1 MPEIIYHSTS
11 TLSTAD
17 FRYIRNLAKHN
28 YVGYGDLCRE
38 LEQQLVKK
46 NFDRFGAVLTG
57 SGQGAL
63 ALALYRL
70 KSVNL
75 DKTAVIVSAY
85 VCPTVVNA
93 ILEQGLQ
100 PIFADVAP
108 NSLNLNMSDVRE
120 NRITQQTLA
129 ILCTHTGGLPDDI
142 LTAMQL
148 GIPVISDCAQALGS
162 GIAGRS
168 LLSFGNMAT
177 TSFGPTKFLTGGLG
191 GAVLCDKRDY
201 DSVRRLALPELSVAE
216 YQKHGFVQTLGQ
228 QVSELN
234 AGLALAQLK
243 HLQNFVRKRKFIA
256 QEYNK
261 ALHDVP
267 GVSFPEVL
275 TNAEPNWY
283 RYYFFSDQA
292 SEWQRSLQK
301 FGVDARTS
309 ISHVMTDYFLG
320 AGERTELAR
329 QARRVVSLPIYPGL
343 KAEQVVRIVE
353 ALQRS
358 ASKSNGRT

>member
-1 MPEIIYHSTS
+1 MSEVIYHSSS

-17 FRYIRNLAKHN
+17 FRYIRNLAKQN
-28 YVGYGDLCRE
+28 YVGFGDLCTG
-38 LEQQLVKK
+38 LEQQLVK
-46 NFDRFGAVLTG
+46 NFGRFSAVLTG

-70 KSVNL
+70 KSVSL
-75 DKTAVIVSAY
+75 DKTEVIVSAY

-108 NSLNLNMSDVRE
+108 NSLNLNMSDVRN
-120 NRITQQTLA
+120 NRLTQQTLA
-129 ILCTHTGGLPDDI
+129 ILCTHIGGLPDDI
-142 LTAMQL
+142 PSAMQL

-168 LLSFGNMAT
+168 LLAYGNIAI
-177 TSFGPTKFLTGGLG
+177 TSFGSTKFLTGGLG
-191 GAVLCDKRDY
+191 GAVLCDEQDEE
-201 DSVRRLALPELSVAE
+201 SVRRLALPELSVAE
-216 YQKHGFVQTLGQ
+216 YQKQGFVQTMGQ

-234 AGLALAQLK
+234 AGLALAQLQ
-243 HLQNFVRKRKFIA
+243 HLQNFVRKRRRLA
-256 QEYNK
+256 QEYTK

-292 SEWQRSLQK
+292 SEWQRRLQK

-329 QARRVVSLPIYPGL
+329 QARRVLSLPIYPGL
-343 KAEQVVRIVE
+343 KAEQVLRIVE
-353 ALQRS
+353 ALQRI
-358 ASKSNGRT
+358 ASKSERWA